1 MHQVSWR
8 AADEL
13 VQRVRQVAAGRGES
27 MNEFIT
33 RVLDAATDPDLA
45 GGENDR
51 LRERLRRA
59 GLLWEPEAPHVRPDR
74 AAVSAA
80 GRRAGSAGPHAAD
93 LVAEERGP
101 R

>member
-1 MHQVSWR
+1 MSQVSWR

-13 VQRVRQVAAGRGES
+13 VQRVRQAAAQRGES

-33 RVLDAATDPDLA
+33 RVLDVATDPDLA
-45 GGENDR
+45 GDENER
-51 LRERLRRA
+51 LRERLRRG
-59 GLLWEPEAPHVRPDR
+59 GLLWEPEAGVARPDP
-74 AAVSAA
+74 AAVAA
-80 GRRAGSAGPHAAD
+80 AARRAGAAGPHAAD

>member
-1 MHQVSWR
+1 MSQVSWR

-13 VQRVRQVAAGRGES
+13 VHRVRQAAAQRGES

-45 GGENDR
+45 GDENAR

-59 GLLWEPEAPHVRPDR
+59 GLLWEPETPTTRPDPAAVTAAARR
-74 AAVSAA
+74 AAAS
-80 GRRAGSAGPHAAD
+80 GPLAAD
-93 LVAEERGP
+93 LIREERG
-101 R
+101 RR